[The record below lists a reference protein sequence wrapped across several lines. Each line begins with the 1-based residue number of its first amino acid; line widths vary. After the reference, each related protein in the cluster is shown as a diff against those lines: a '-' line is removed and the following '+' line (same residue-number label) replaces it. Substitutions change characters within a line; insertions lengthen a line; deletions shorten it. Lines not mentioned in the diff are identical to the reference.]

1 MTDPRYTMAPDC
13 DEAIGAVAEAGPV
26 LSNRLAHLAGAA
38 GEANRTYRRS
48 SAAALAAYVE
58 AGRALSEARE
68 SAKRGEWAA
77 VLSVAGIEER
87 TARNMIR
94 VARGGW
100 TGETLTAAGG
110 VRVALDVEA
119 WRGRLADG
127 AAVAGGAAA
136 FVAYCGA
143 AGEAAADIVE
153 SLAAPGG

>member
-26 LSNRLAHLAGAA
+26 LSNRLVHLAGTA

-48 SAAALAAYVE
+48 SAAVAAYVE

-87 TARNMIR
+87 TARTTRRPRRCSATSGRGWIGSGR
-94 VARGGW
+94 RTPGGGW
-100 TGETLTAAGG
+100 
-110 VRVALDVEA
+110 
-119 WRGRLADG
+119 
-127 AAVAGGAAA
+127 
-136 FVAYCGA
+136 
-143 AGEAAADIVE
+143 
-153 SLAAPGG
+153 